1 VRSEAERKDRKER
14 SWEERKVSIA
24 LSDMVVVLILD
35 LVEIGMN

>member
-24 LSDMVVVLILD
+24 LSDMVVGFD
-35 LVEIGMN
+35 FGFG